1 MKNSR
6 MLWLIGIALIQA
18 FVVTTSAQRGSSG
31 RPNPDATRTTINDE
45 TFRELM
51 KRERENKNPA
61 GDNSETT
68 RALLKQTSDDF
79 KAIQNINN
87 KMMAEVYGTETVD
100 YERTSAAIA
109 QINAKAIRLKNNLSL
124 PTPQKVKKNDLT
136 VSGAKEFKSALLL
149 MDHSIMRFVNNPIFQ
164 KPNLVEIES
173 ATRAS
178 QDLVNTSTNRNVFL
192 NIKVTLGT
200 NATRHDDQ
208 LLRR

>member
-1 MKNSR
+1 
-6 MLWLIGIALIQA
+6 
-18 FVVTTSAQRGSSG
+18 V
-31 RPNPDATRTTINDE
+31 
-45 TFRELM
+45 
-51 KRERENKNPA
+51 
-61 GDNSETT
+61 T

-100 YERTSAAIA
+100 YERTSAGIA

-149 MDHSIMRFVNNPIFQ
+149 MDHSIMSFVNNPIFQ

-173 ATRAS
+173 AMRAS
-178 QDLVNTSTNRNVFL
+178 HDLAE
-192 NIKVTLGT
+192 IITLS
-200 NATRHDDQ
+200 ATLRKIADN
-208 LLRR
+208 LRRKISARSPVISP